1 MALIIPSVYADLVR
15 EKIVGKVKVANF
27 AVDLGFLTNS
37 TVGETVTFPKWK
49 LLGDAEDVVKGVAV
63 GTESLAQEST
73 TATIKMVAP
82 KGVTVFDM
90 DNITALGNAID
101 EAASQQAVQ
110 IARKID
116 LDLIT
121 EALTSPLKSAT
132 ASGVLI
138 TAAELNAALMLY
150 GDEQDVEEF
159 EGIVVNSLLL
169 PSFVAMPEFTSIEK
183 TYQGATNGVVTGGV
197 IGYFRGYKVCM
208 ANHGTYDSAKAE
220 CITLIIKKKSLGIMN
235 KRDIKV
241 EEDRKPALFCSDIF
255 SNKVYAVHLTA
266 EDGVVVVRKTIV

>member
-1 MALIIPSVYADLVR
+1 MALIVPSVYADLVR
-15 EKIVGKVKVANF
+15 TKIVDKVKVSNF
-27 AVDLGFLTNS
+27 AVDLGYLKNS

-49 LLGDAEDVVKGVAV
+49 LLGNAVDVVKGVAV
-63 GTESLAQEST
+63 TTEQLDQDSS

-82 KGVTVFDM
+82 KGVMIYDM

-101 EAASQQAVQ
+101 EGASQQSLQ
-110 IARKID
+110 IARKQD

-132 ASGVLI
+132 AEANKI

-150 GDEQDVEEF
+150 GDEQDVEDF
-159 EGIVVNSLLL
+159 EGIVVHSLLL
-169 PSFVAMPEFTSIEK
+169 PSFIAMPEFTSIEK
-183 TYQGATNGVVTGGV
+183 TYQGTANGVVSGGV

-208 ANHGTYDSAKAE
+208 ANHGTYDSVKAE
-220 CITLIIKKKSLGIMN
+220 CITLIIKKRSLGIMN

-241 EEDRKPALFCSDIF
+241 EEERQASLFRSNIF
-255 SNKVYAVHLTA
+255 SNKVYAVKLLA
-266 EDGVVVVRKTIV
+266 DDGVVVVRKTIV